1 MIERLQNCVELA
13 LADAEFCTAIRG
25 LDCSLHLEV
34 MDGQTPR
41 MVTVTQCSEAPS
53 LILSAATAV
62 WVKILRADP
71 PVGYHSF
78 TAASRQTSEFHVHGE
93 PLLVAQSLH
102 ALERLFEILRD
113 QIADTATNTLPDLE
127 HVRGQYVRIELPTG
141 GSTNLFYERSGKDD
155 APALVMLH
163 TAGADSRQYHHILGD
178 AELQKKWHMYAFDMP
193 SHGRSMPMSNSLWQD
208 YRLSKRHY
216 EAVCLAF
223 IQQVVGSSAVML
235 GCSMG
240 AAMALRM
247 AAAYPDEISGAVALE
262 APLRAKGRRTPYL
275 SHPNVNQAANNPSY
289 VRGLMS
295 PSSPLSGRRSAAWIY
310 SQGGFQVYS
319 GDLVF
324 YSEEFDA
331 EIDLKGLDGR
341 RIGVSLLTGSYDYSA
356 TPEDS
361 ENVAK
366 LIPGSRFTVMP
377 DLGHF
382 PMIEHPTRLLE
393 YLKPELDYVQTKLKA
408 L

>member
-1 MIERLQNCVELA
+1 MIERLQNCVDLA

-25 LDCSLHLEV
+25 LDCCLRLEV
-34 MDGQTPR
+34 VDGPTLR
-41 MVTVTQCSEAPS
+41 MVTVTGRSEAPS
-53 LILSAATAV
+53 LILSAASAV
-62 WVKILRADP
+62 WSKILRTDP

-78 TAASRQTSEFHVHGE
+78 TAASRQTPDFTVHGE
-93 PLLVAQSLH
+93 PILVAQSLH
-102 ALERLFEILRD
+102 ALERLFEILRG
-113 QIADTATNTLPDLE
+113 QIADTATNTLPNLE
-127 HVRGQYVRIELPTG
+127 HVRGQYARIELPAG
-141 GSTNLFYERSGKDD
+141 GATNLFYEHSGNDA

-178 AELQKKWHMYAFDMP
+178 AELQKKWCMYAFDMP
-193 SHGRSMPMSNSLWQD
+193 SHGRSMPMSDSLWQD
-208 YRLSKRHY
+208 YRLSKQHY

-223 IQQVVGSSAVML
+223 IQQVVKSPAVML

-247 AAAYPDEISGAVALE
+247 AAAYPNEISGAIALE
-262 APLRAKGRRTPYL
+262 APLRSKGRRTPYL

-295 PSSPLSGRRSAAWIY
+295 PFSPLSGRRSAAWIY

-331 EIDLKGLDGR
+331 EIDLQGLDGKR
-341 RIGVSLLTGSYDYSA
+341 TGVSLLTGSYDYSA
-356 TPEDS
+356 TPDDS
-361 ENVAK
+361 RKVAD
-366 LIPGSRFTVMP
+366 LIPGARFTVMP

-382 PMIEHPTRLLE
+382 PMVEHPTRLLE
-393 YLKPELDYVQTKLKA
+393 YLKPELDYVRTKLKA